1 VRARPQSLDGSGRIE
16 GVRRPESG
24 PATKTRDTAEE
35 VRVFTTAGVPAED
48 RIELWQAHN
57 SAALMS
63 LRCHALTD
71 AQFDG
76 TTVNVRLARTRL
88 CRVRADTA
96 HIIERRSDLIASR
109 PEDSVVLFF
118 VLVGEAF
125 FYHSAGV
132 HIVGSGQMVACDSDR
147 PFMRGFSTDC
157 EELFLKIPRHVFCE
171 IAGIDR
177 LEAPIV
183 TAFTTGQNL
192 FGASLAGLIAA
203 ATRADNPTLP
213 DEHALLDLVG
223 ALVGGQDHGPT
234 SAYLAAARRYVDARL
249 TDTSLC
255 AASIAG
261 AVGISPRHLSRTFAT
276 VGTTV
281 PQYVLGRRLTAAN
294 AILHRYEA
302 SSMSIAEVAQ
312 RCGFISVSHFSKSF
326 AAQFGEHASDVRRR
340 VMRQREV
347 AAALVTGSPT
357 GGEPAETAIVARIG
371 QKGPNRSLCTR

>member
-1 VRARPQSLDGSGRIE
+1 M
-16 GVRRPESG
+16 
-24 PATKTRDTAEE
+24 TRDTVEAF
-35 VRVFTTAGVPAED
+35 RVFTTAGVPAED

-76 TTVNVRLARTRL
+76 TTVNVQLARTQL

-96 HIIERRSDLIASR
+96 HVIERRPDLIRSR

-118 VLVGEAF
+118 VLAGEAF

-132 HIVGSGQMVACDSDR
+132 HIVQSGQMVACDSDR
-147 PFMRGFSTDC
+147 PFMRGFSTDF
-157 EELFLKIPRHVFCE
+157 EELFLKIPRHVFCDLS
-171 IAGIDR
+171 GVDR
-177 LEAPIV
+177 LEAPLV
-183 TAFTTGQNL
+183 TAFTADQNL

-223 ALVGGQDHGPT
+223 ALVGGQNHSPT

-255 AASIAG
+255 AASIAC
-261 AVGISPRHLSRTFAT
+261 AVGISTTHLSRTFAS

-281 PQYVLGRRLTAAN
+281 PQYVLGRRLAAAN

-302 SSMSIAEVAQ
+302 SSMTIAEVAQ
-312 RCGFISVSHFSKSF
+312 RCGFTSVSHFSKSF
-326 AAQFGEHASDVRRR
+326 AAVFGEHASDVRRR
-340 VMRQREV
+340 VISQRGV
-347 AAALVTGSPT
+347 AAALVSGSPT
-357 GGEPAETAIVARIG
+357 GGEPAESAIVAQIG
-371 QKGPNRSLCTR
+371 QELPKC

>member
-1 VRARPQSLDGSGRIE
+1 MRARPQSLDGSGRIE
-16 GVRRPESG
+16 GARGPESG
-24 PATKTRDTAEE
+24 PATTTRDIVEE

-76 TTVNVRLARTRL
+76 TAVNVRLAHTQL

-96 HIIERRSDLIASR
+96 HVIERRSDLIASR

-118 VLVGEAF
+118 VLAGEAF

-147 PFMRGFSTDC
+147 PFMRGFSADF
-157 EELFLKIPRHVFCE
+157 EELFLKIPRHVLCD
-171 IAGIDR
+171 IAGVDR
-177 LEAPIV
+177 LEAPLV

-223 ALVGGQDHGPT
+223 AVVGGQDHSPT
-234 SAYLAAARRYVDARL
+234 SVYLAAARRYVDARL

-255 AASIAG
+255 AASIAC
-261 AVGISPRHLSRTFAT
+261 AVGISPRHLSRTFAS

-281 PQYVLGRRLTAAN
+281 PQYVLGRRLAAAN
-294 AILHRYEA
+294 AILHRHEA
-302 SSMSIAEVAQ
+302 SSMTIAEVAQ

-340 VMRQREV
+340 VMRQRGL
-347 AAALVTGSPT
+347 ATALVSGAPT
-357 GGEPAETAIVARIG
+357 GGEPTETAIVAQIG

>member
-16 GVRRPESG
+16 GARPPESG
-24 PATKTRDTAEE
+24 PATTTPDTFEE

-57 SAALMS
+57 SAELMS

-76 TTVNVRLARTRL
+76 TAVNVRLARTQL

-96 HIIERRSDLIASR
+96 HVIERRSDLIASR

-118 VLVGEAF
+118 VLAGEAF

-147 PFMRGFSTDC
+147 PFMRGFSTGF
-157 EELFLKIPRHVFCE
+157 EELFLKIPRHVFCDL
-171 IAGIDR
+171 AGVDR
-177 LEAPIV
+177 LEAPLV
-183 TAFTTGQNL
+183 TAFTTDQNL

-203 ATRADNPTLP
+203 ATRADNPSLP

-223 ALVGGQDHGPT
+223 TLVGGQDRSPI
-234 SAYLAAARRYVDARL
+234 SVYLAAARRYVDARL

-255 AASIAG
+255 AATIAG
-261 AVGISPRHLSRTFAT
+261 AVGISPRHLSRTFAS

-281 PQYVLGRRLTAAN
+281 PQYVLGRRLAAAN
-294 AILHRYEA
+294 AILHRHEA
-302 SSMSIAEVAQ
+302 SSMTIAEVAQ
-312 RCGFISVSHFSKSF
+312 RCGFTSVSHFSKSF

-340 VMRQREV
+340 VMRQRGV
-347 AAALVTGSPT
+347 AAALVSGSPT
-357 GGEPAETAIVARIG
+357 GGEPAETAIVAQIG
-371 QKGPNRSLCTR
+371 QKGPNRSLCTH

>member
-1 VRARPQSLDGSGRIE
+1 M
-16 GVRRPESG
+16 
-24 PATKTRDTAEE
+24 TRETVEA

-76 TTVNVRLARTRL
+76 TTVNVQLARTQL

-96 HIIERRSDLIASR
+96 HVIERRSDLIKSR

-118 VLVGEAF
+118 VLAGEAF

-132 HIVGSGQMVACDSDR
+132 HIVQRGQMVACDSDR
-147 PFMRGFSTDC
+147 PFMRGFSTDF
-157 EELFLKIPRHVFCE
+157 EELFLKIPRHVFCDL
-171 IAGIDR
+171 AGVDR
-177 LEAPIV
+177 LEAPLV
-183 TAFTTGQNL
+183 AAFTTGQNL

-203 ATRADNPTLP
+203 ATRADNPSLP
-213 DEHALLDLVG
+213 DEGALLDLAA
-223 ALVGGQDHGPT
+223 ALVGGQDHSPT

-249 TDTSLC
+249 TDTSLS
-255 AASIAG
+255 AASIAR
-261 AVGISPRHLSRTFAT
+261 AVGISPRHLSRAFAT

-281 PQYVLGRRLTAAN
+281 PQYVLGRRLAAAN
-294 AILHRYEA
+294 EILHRYEA
-302 SSMSIAEVAQ
+302 SSTTIAEVAQ
-312 RCGFISVSHFSKSF
+312 RCGFTSVSHFSKSF

-340 VMRQREV
+340 VMRQRGI
-347 AAALVTGSPT
+347 AAALASGSPT
-357 GGEPAETAIVARIG
+357 GGEPFETAIVAQIG
-371 QKGPNRSLCTR
+371 QKGPNY